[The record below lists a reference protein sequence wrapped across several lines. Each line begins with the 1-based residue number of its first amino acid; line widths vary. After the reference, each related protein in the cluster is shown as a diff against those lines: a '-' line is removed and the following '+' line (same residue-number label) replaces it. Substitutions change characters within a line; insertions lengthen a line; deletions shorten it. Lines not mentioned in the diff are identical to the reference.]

1 MRIRKSFWVF
11 AVIILIALMLA
22 WYAGRFSFFP
32 ASRIVFYRIAIVST
46 LFIIF
51 NWIWT
56 LLATKK
62 ITLIRIQRVLK
73 LPVGNVFEERYEIK
87 NYSKL
92 WRLWIEIEDLSQLP
106 GNAGSKVLSQINPR
120 QERFYISRTI
130 LIKRGAYFLG
140 PTILRSG
147 DPFGM
152 FISER
157 TFAAEKTLIVLP
169 YSEPIDNIVQQQGFY
184 LGGHAIRQKSLEATS
199 HAAGVRDYQPGDP
212 LNRIHWKSSARKDRF
227 MVKEF
232 DQDPQGDVWILLD
245 ASKFTQYEAHELNTN
260 FVPDSFWAW
269 KNQEKF
275 RLPASTFE
283 YSVSIVASLADYFV
297 KTDKPVAFACADSKM
312 IVLTPEKGERQ
323 LGKIMDTLA
332 FLEGEGNLSMNEL
345 IETISYQIPRG
356 SSVYLVTS
364 GGVASA
370 QIGLE
375 MLIRKRL
382 NPFLII
388 VDKESFFENNDEK
401 KTTSGGWIS
410 KSYPQITIQYNDS
423 IREKISK
430 FGLIN

>member
-11 AVIILIALMLA
+11 AIIILIALMLA

-32 ASRIVFYRIAIVST
+32 ASRIVFYRIAIFSGF
-46 LFIIF
+46 FILF

-56 LLATKK
+56 YLATKK
-62 ITLIRIQRVLK
+62 INLIRIQRVLK

-130 LIKRGAYFLG
+130 FLKRGAYLLG

-152 FISER
+152 FVSEK
-157 TFAAEKTLIVLP
+157 TFDAEKTLIVLP
-169 YSEPIDNIVQQQGFY
+169 FSEPIDNIGQQPGFY

-245 ASKFTQYEAHELNTN
+245 ASGFTQYEAPDINKD
-260 FVPDSFWAW
+260 FIPDSFWAW

-283 YSVSIVASLADYFV
+283 YSVSIVASLSDYFV
-297 KTDKPVAFACADSKM
+297 KTDKPVGIACADSKM
-312 IVLTPEKGERQ
+312 IVLPPEKGERQ
-323 LGKIMDTLA
+323 LGKIMETLA
-332 FLEGEGNLSMNEL
+332 FLEGKGNLTINEL
-345 IETISYQIPRG
+345 IETISHQIPRG
-356 SSVYLVTS
+356 STVYLVTS

-382 NPFLII
+382 NPFLIV
-388 VDKESFFENNDEK
+388 VDKESFVLNNDEVK
-401 KTTSGGWIS
+401 SSSIGWVS
-410 KSYPQITIQYNDS
+410 LSYPQITIQYNDS
-423 IREKISK
+423 LREKISK
-430 FGLIN
+430 FY